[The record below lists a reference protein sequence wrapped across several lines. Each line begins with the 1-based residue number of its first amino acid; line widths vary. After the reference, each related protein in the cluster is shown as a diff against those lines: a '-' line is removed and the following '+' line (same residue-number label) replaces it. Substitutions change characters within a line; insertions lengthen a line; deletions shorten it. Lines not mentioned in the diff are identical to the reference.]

1 MSMVYSRGAWK
12 GERTRSGD
20 VDIVAGREKL
30 ATVFAGPLGASGN
43 AELIAGA
50 AENYELLVAITIL
63 GWHVVIDPSARH
75 QPGTV
80 VWDIHGAKANWR
92 VRAPEGQP
100 PGLPG
105 SARRAVRVAMGWE
118 EAA

>member
-1 MSMVYSRGAWK
+1 MVYSRGAWK
-12 GERTRSGD
+12 GELTRSGD
-20 VDIVAGREKL
+20 VDIVVGREKL

-43 AELIAGA
+43 AELMAGA

-63 GWHVVIDPSARH
+63 GWRVAIDIFAKH

-80 VWDIHGAKANWR
+80 VWDIHGATANWR

-105 SARRAVRVAMGWE
+105 SARRIVRLKMGWD
-118 EAA
+118 AGA